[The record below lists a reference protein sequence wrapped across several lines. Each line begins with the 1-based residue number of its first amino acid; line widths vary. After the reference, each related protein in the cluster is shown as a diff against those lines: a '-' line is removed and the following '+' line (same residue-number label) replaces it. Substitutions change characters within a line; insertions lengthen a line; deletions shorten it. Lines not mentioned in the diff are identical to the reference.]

1 VVPVVLV
8 VHQRL
13 LAQVPV
19 ALVALVVQGLLRL
32 PLRL

>member
-1 VVPVVLV
+1 VVPVVPV

-13 LAQVPV
+13 VAQVPV
-19 ALVALVVQGLLRL
+19 AKVALVVQGLLRL